1 MTEGLAKAG
10 EIITGSIPINRF
22 LNYNIT
28 SRCDK
33 IGESVKTGI
42 LVYDTC
48 VQFEVI
54 FAAWFLKD
62 KGDVTTYT
70 DWK

>member
-1 MTEGLAKAG
+1 VTV
-10 EIITGSIPINRF
+10 
-22 LNYNIT
+22 
-28 SRCDK
+28 